1 MMYLSAVFSVG
12 EAVSYLVIFHHIFKH
27 NKNIGIAKILAPDI
41 IKARNRGHAITLLG
55 QVLNFM
61 SEIFIFG
68 LFLTVSNPNSFGMEP
83 ATFCVFACF
92 ISAILSILQLASSPE
107 IQRFVFQ

>member
-1 MMYLSAVFSVG
+1 M
-12 EAVSYLVIFHHIFKH
+12 VIFHHIFKH
-27 NKNIGIAKILAPDI
+27 NKNIGIAKVLAPDV

-55 QVLNFM
+55 QVLNFL

-92 ISAILSILQLASSPE
+92 ISAMLSVLQLASSPE